1 MKKLLSLA
9 LALAMSLSVAVPA
22 FATFD
27 GTVDEDIRLSYYAEY
42 IQIAED
48 VSKETGIDISVLPMD
63 EFKDEDWKTPQAF
76 RAFIT
81 EVANWRLNCTA
92 SAAPI
97 EPENRPS
104 PHTVT
109 VSATKAAKVNAEGT
123 NYELLITGEFETG
136 YRASTGRQHFAKV
149 ISITSKLSGR
159 VGTWTQTGYEREFID
174 ASRTVAA
181 HVSGTLTIAGAVFK
195 NKVAYVE
202 FYCSDT
208 GKVD

>member
-42 IQIAED
+42 IQIAEE

-63 EFKDEDWKTPQAF
+63 DFKGEDWKTPQAF

-92 SAAPI
+92 SAAPT

-109 VSATKAAKVNAEGT
+109 VSATKAVKVNAEGT

-159 VGTWTQTGYEREFID
+159 VGTWTQTGYERKFID
-174 ASRTVAA
+174 VSRTVAA

>member
-42 IQIAED
+42 IQIAEE

-81 EVANWRLNCTA
+81 E
-92 SAAPI
+92 I
-97 EPENRPS
+97 
-104 PHTVT
+104 
-109 VSATKAAKVNAEGT
+109 
-123 NYELLITGEFETG
+123 
-136 YRASTGRQHFAKV
+136 GR
-149 ISITSKLSGR
+149 
-159 VGTWTQTGYEREFID
+159 
-174 ASRTVAA
+174 A
-181 HVSGTLTIAGAVFK
+181 HV
-195 NKVAYVE
+195 
-202 FYCSDT
+202 
-208 GKVD
+208 